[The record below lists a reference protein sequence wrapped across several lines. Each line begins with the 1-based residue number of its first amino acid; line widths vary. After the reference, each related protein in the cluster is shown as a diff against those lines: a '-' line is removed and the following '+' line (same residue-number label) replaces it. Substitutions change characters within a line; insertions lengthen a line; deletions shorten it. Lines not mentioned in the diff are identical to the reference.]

1 MARDY
6 EYHTQNLITGVA
18 AVTVRIR
25 AYSAT
30 GELDILIDPF
40 TLGTRVLLT
49 CDVTG
54 LPEDSESVNY
64 KWYHNC
70 AGRLDSRCEIEDRK
84 PYCRVVKDT
93 LLVDVTSLEQGG
105 RYYCTVQHQQETHRG
120 VTRELAVAG

>member
-1 MARDY
+1 MSDCAVPFI
-6 EYHTQNLITGVA
+6 QLTGVA

-30 GELDILIDPF
+30 GELDTTRDPF
-40 TLGTRVLLT
+40 TLGTRILLT

-54 LPEDSESVNY
+54 LPEDSGVVNY

-70 AGRLDSRCEIEDRK
+70 TGRPNSRCEIQDRD
-84 PYCRVVKDT
+84 PYYRVVKDT
-93 LLVDVTSLEQGG
+93 LLVDVTSLDQGG
-105 RYYCTVQHQQETHRG
+105 RYYCNAKSLPVREAA